1 MATTVLAIYQ
11 AIDPEHPLLSA
22 TLREAFA
29 IHDGDTIM
37 GYSIIRASERKQ
49 TGSTSYGPSANAELI
64 RRKADDSVSGYYKSA
79 IEPDGDKWTL
89 NIYER
94 PRVEAIHTSTY
105 AQADDALIAGREM
118 LERMAKAPYQGT
130 PKGWESVEA

>member
-1 MATTVLAIYQ
+1 MRTVLGIYQ
-11 AIDPEHPLLSA
+11 AIDPDHQLINA

-37 GYSIIRASERKQ
+37 GYSIIRATDRKQ
-49 TGSTSYGPSANAELI
+49 TGSTSYGPSINAELVL
-64 RRKADDSVSGYYKSA
+64 RKADDAVSGYYKSA

-94 PRVEAIHTSTY
+94 TRVEAIHTSTY
-105 AQADDALIAGREM
+105 DQADDALTAGREM
-118 LERMAKAPYQGT
+118 LQQMAKPSV

>member
-1 MATTVLAIYQ
+1 MKTVLGIYQ
-11 AIDPEHPLLSA
+11 AIDPEHSLLSA

-49 TGSTSYGPSANAELI
+49 TGSTSYGLAMNAEHV
-64 RRKADDSVSGYYKSA
+64 RRKADDAVSGYYKSA

-94 PRVEAIHTSTY
+94 PCVEAIHTSNY
-105 AQADDALIAGREM
+105 ANADDALIAGREM
-118 LERMAKAPYQGT
+118 LEQMAKAKT
-130 PKGWESVEA
+130 TVPKGWESVES